1 MAGIIGSADVSA
13 LNDFINEYSPDIAQ
27 EYLIGAE
34 FANQITLDLNVTS
47 KKAYEKIVVTPSLK
61 PFTGDF
67 NAEINKIKFTERLIT
82 VEVLQDDYTFN
93 AEQFRKKFI
102 GMGYDITKGEI
113 PLFQM
118 QLEAI
123 MKKNVSIINTEILY
137 NSSTALVA
145 TPTNG
150 YLRQVDGLGKQI
162 DDLIADPLSG
172 IVVRPTG
179 ALTGGSGWSNAV
191 ASFGNI
197 IDKIDMMDE
206 ATPLQL
212 ANEPRSAYMSYDNY
226 WKYVD
231 EYKRRFPLGNAFT
244 NIVGAGGFFTDRS
257 KGLLKLEPCR
267 WMGNSQR
274 VFITPRKNIVFG
286 TDIQSPDFS
295 VFNSQNR
302 VYTLDLGF
310 KYVYGMLIIDPAA
323 MIVNELV

>member
-1 MAGIIGSADVSA
+1 MAGIIGSADVTA
-13 LNDFINEYSPDIAQ
+13 LNDFINEYSPDIAH

-34 FANQITLDLNVTS
+34 FANQITLDLNVS
-47 KKAYEKIVVTPSLK
+47 NKKAYEKIVVTPSLK

-67 NAEINKIKFTERLIT
+67 SAETNKIKFSERLMT

-123 MKKNVSIINTEILY
+123 MKKNVSIINTSILY
-137 NSSTALVA
+137 GASTTRPVGDPA
-145 TPTNG
+145 
-150 YLRQVDGLGKQI
+150 YLRQVDGFEKQI
-162 DDLIADPLSG
+162 TDLIAAPTSG

-179 ALTGGSGWSNAV
+179 ALTGGSGWANSV
-191 ASFGNI
+191 SSFGNM
-197 IDKIDMMDE
+197 IDKVDMMDE
-206 ATPLQL
+206 ATALQL

-231 EYKRRFPLGNAFT
+231 DYKRRFPLGNAYT

-267 WMGNSQR
+267 WMGSTNR
-274 VFITPRKNIVFG
+274 IIITPRKNLVFG

-295 VFNSQNR
+295 VFNTQQR
-302 VYTLDLGF
+302 VYTMDLGF
-310 KYVYGMLIIDPAA
+310 KYVYGMIVIDPAA
-323 MIVNELV
+323 MVVNELA